1 MGTLSKDIN
10 MFTKIIWC
18 CLIST
23 ALAAKAD
30 PDFAICDFSA
40 EYGGGAIFIRQIS
53 HGIFPTTTEIFGK
66 VNGLAFGLHGI
77 HIHEFG
83 ELGNGCLDAGGHFD
97 PDQTED
103 TTGEYVGD
111 LGSLNSVNSGSVAFR
126 KEKSAIKLSGSRS
139 VMNRSIVV
147 HADPTGGDRIMCCT
161 IKEYYSP

>member
-23 ALAAKAD
+23 ALAAKAE

-53 HGIFPTTTEIFGK
+53 HGVFPTTTEIFGK

-83 ELGNGCLDAGGHFD
+83 E
-97 PDQTED
+97 
-103 TTGEYVGD
+103 

>member
-1 MGTLSKDIN
+1 MYTSQALFFPKDN
-10 MFTKIIWC
+10 QKSLLF
-18 CLIST
+18 
-23 ALAAKAD
+23 
-30 PDFAICDFSA
+30 
-40 EYGGGAIFIRQIS
+40 
-53 HGIFPTTTEIFGK
+53 
-66 VNGLAFGLHGI
+66 
-77 HIHEFG
+77 
-83 ELGNGCLDAGGHFD
+83 
-97 PDQTED
+97 QTED

>member
-83 ELGNGCLDAGGHFD
+83 
-97 PDQTED
+97 
-103 TTGEYVGD
+103 D

>member
-1 MGTLSKDIN
+1 MGTLNKDID
-10 MFTKIIWC
+10 MFLKILWC

-111 LGSLNSVNSGSVAFR
+111 LGSLNS
-126 KEKSAIKLSGSRS
+126 AIKLSGSRS

-161 IKEYYSP
+161 